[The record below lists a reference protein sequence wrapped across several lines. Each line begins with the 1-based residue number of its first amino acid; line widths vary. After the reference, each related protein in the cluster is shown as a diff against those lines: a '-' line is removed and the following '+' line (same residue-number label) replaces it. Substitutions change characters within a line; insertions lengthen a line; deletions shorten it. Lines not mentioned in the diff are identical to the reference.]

1 MPKALTVLEMAKLIA
16 RHDKERIRAC
26 MKRMSYR
33 TGKGD
38 MIPWIVKHYGSPW
51 AERVGFFPVTDDW
64 YPSWTVPDHELKYVK
79 AVLYPVDSYVS
90 IRFAGADDSSH
101 TFNFSSMVEAEVF
114 WEQLEAE
121 PELCFTMIQLLHE
134 PFSA

>member
-1 MPKALTVLEMAKLIA
+1 MPKALTVLEMAKLYA

-64 YPSWTVPDHELKYVK
+64 YPSWTIPGHELKYVK
-79 AVLYPVDSYVS
+79 AVLYPVYDYVTV
-90 IRFAGADDSSH
+90 RFEGADDCSRSF
-101 TFNFSSMVEAEVF
+101 TFSSMPEAEVF
-114 WEQLEAE
+114 WERLEAE
-121 PELCFTMIQLLHE
+121 PEICCTMIELLHE
-134 PFSA
+134 AFSA